1 MVAGILALGI
11 NYGAYMTEI
20 FRAGIQSVGIG
31 QREAALAI
39 GMTQRQLM
47 QRIVLPQ
54 AIRLVIPPIGN
65 QFIAMLKDTALV
77 SVTGFVWEIL
87 WRAQKQG
94 RAYFRNLEALFI
106 AAIFY
111 WILTI
116 IFSLIQGRV
125 EAYLAKGDR

>member
-1 MVAGILALGI
+1 
-11 NYGAYMTEI
+11 MTEI
-20 FRAGIQSVGIG
+20 FRAGIQSVGAG

-39 GMTQRQLM
+39 GMNQRQLM

-125 EAYLAKGDR
+125 EAYFAKGDR